1 MDEKQ
6 KPLFD
11 LQLASSLLVK
21 AYTTDTSDKGGEEAY
36 KGTWAKLTDV
46 LNDGEFIHRL
56 IQPFFSGNYVK
67 ALKPDEEAEAGTM
80 FLTINSGPVINEF
93 AGMYSKLLTIA
104 EKDGRTNCSID
115 DVKVEVTL
123 FKGKHRHSPLRGNV
137 KVHFTQGVSDSPV
150 SYVTENN
157 HTFDFLVDVEAYAY
171 GLAET
176 SIPDVEERSKASPV
190 YLVQAQQVKATF
202 GKTVK
207 ESPEHIYLAA
217 KWAGWSDVEFHGA
230 QVLLIANVS
239 IG

>member
-11 LQLASSLLVK
+11 LKLAATLLEK
-21 AYTTDTSDKGGEEAY
+21 AYAAKPDKEKENIY
-36 KGTWAKLTDV
+36 KETWAKLTHV
-46 LNDGEFIHRL
+46 LIDDGFLHRI
-56 IQPFFSGNYVK
+56 IQPFFSAQTPI
-67 ALKPDEEAEAGTM
+67 ALKPDEESEAGSHFM
-80 FLTINSGPVINEF
+80 TISTGPTIDEF
-93 AGMYSKLLTIA
+93 ANLYRKMVLTT
-104 EKDGRTNCSID
+104 EEMMGTKRSIE

-123 FKGKHRHSPLRGNV
+123 FKGKHKHSSCRGNIRV
-137 KVHFTQGVSDSPV
+137 TFTQGQSKSPV
-150 SYVTENN
+150 GYVTQNF
-157 HTFDFLVDVEAYAY
+157 HDFGFKVDVEAYSY
-171 GLAET
+171 GLPELT
-176 SIPDVEERSKASPV
+176 IPDVEERSKASPV